1 MKHIALAVLAVFLSS
16 YTICARASL
25 DILVDRADLLSTPA
39 AAFEQA
45 AGQHGEWID
54 ATDSRTLRLRR
65 PSYLG
70 SPVAEALVQ
79 FSSGGAPLRAQVLL
93 YSRGDD
99 GPCAGR
105 DFVARVETART
116 HLDAVSGTSGVKRNV
131 PASSRLIELRSWE
144 WSTPR
149 AVYRLDVASQGR
161 ASNLQGEFIRL
172 WVLPPSTSAAS
183 TGRPF
188 LPVPG
193 NPRLAAPS
201 PAPSDRAT
209 RRDTAKKADL
219 LANITR
225 NGTAVTLSNIP
236 MVDQGDKGYCAAATL
251 SRLLSYYGIGS
262 IDQHELAAAMATDA
276 DGGTSSLA
284 MKKAMAECGRKFG
297 LRLADIDGLDYRDY
311 DRLVKDYN
319 SAARH
324 RGTPRIENRGG
335 MPVVGDPFWL
345 LADGETLRDARAET
359 PQKQRL
365 WLKKARDY
373 LDAGVP
379 VVWGVYC
386 GLLPEQGRMV
396 SSRGG
401 HLRLLVGYDEAQS
414 LVYYSDTWG
423 PGHECKPMP
432 LADAIAITRSR
443 FALLPKW

>member
-1 MKHIALAVLAVFLSS
+1 MKRAAVFLLSFLLPL
-16 YTICARASL
+16 YARASL
-25 DILVDRADLLSTPA
+25 DALVDRADFLSTPA
-39 AAFEQA
+39 DAIERA
-45 AGQHGEWID
+45 AGQRGDWSD
-54 ATDSRTLRLRR
+54 AAGTRTLRLRR

-70 SPVAEALVQ
+70 ASVAEALVQ
-79 FSSGGAPLRAQVLL
+79 FSPDGTPRRTQVLL

-99 GPCAGR
+99 GPCTGR
-105 DFVARVETART
+105 DFAARVEAVRT
-116 HLDAVSGTSGVKRNV
+116 HLDAVSGVSGAKRNV
-131 PASSRLIELRSWE
+131 PANSRLVELRSWE
-144 WSTPR
+144 WSAPR

-172 WVLPPSTSAAS
+172 WVLPPGAPAA
-183 TGRPF
+183 GRTA

-201 PAPSDRAT
+201 AAADRAT

-219 LANITR
+219 LANVVR
-225 NGTAVTLSNIP
+225 NGTSVTLANIP
-236 MVDQGDKGYCAAATL
+236 MVDQGDKGYCVAATL
-251 SRLLSYYGIGS
+251 SRLLAYYGIGS
-262 IDQHELAAAMATDA
+262 VDQHELAAAMATDA
-276 DGGTSSLA
+276 EGGTSTLA
-284 MKKAMAECGRKFG
+284 MEKAMAECGRKFG

-311 DRLVKDYN
+311 ERLVKEYN

-324 RGTPRIENRGG
+324 RGVPRIENRGG
-335 MPVVGDPFWL
+335 MPVVGEDFWQ
-345 LADGETLRDARAET
+345 LADGPTLRDARAET

-365 WLKKARDY
+365 WLKKAREY
-373 LDAGVP
+373 LDAGIP

-386 GLLPEQGRMV
+386 GIFPEQGRMV
-396 SSRGG
+396 SDRGG

-432 LADAIAITRSR
+432 LAEAIAITRSR